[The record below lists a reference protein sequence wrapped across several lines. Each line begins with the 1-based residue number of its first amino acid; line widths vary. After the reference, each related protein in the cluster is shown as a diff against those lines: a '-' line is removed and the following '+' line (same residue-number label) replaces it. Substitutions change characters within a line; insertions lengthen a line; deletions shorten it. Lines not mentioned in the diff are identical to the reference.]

1 MAPVKVDTFDFG
13 KLEYF
18 SSYVIGRILPE
29 VGIDN
34 KIAKEILSSMKS
46 HFGKKKFVYITE
58 REFDRNVDLSVYK
71 MIDARRMI
79 GIALV
84 SSKRE
89 ELITTAS
96 KEQAAYS
103 GSFGVFNTIES
114 AVSWALSFVEEKEN

>member
-18 SSYVIGRILPE
+18 SAYVIGRFSPD
-29 VGIDN
+29 VVIDN
-34 KIAKEILSSMKS
+34 HVASKILSSLKS
-46 HFGKKKFVYITE
+46 HFGKNKYVYISD
-58 REFDRNVDLSVYK
+58 RELSRNVDLSVYK
-71 MIDARRMI
+71 MVDARRMI